1 MANVMVQDFLD
12 YLVST
17 HSTTHSHIIC
27 KQTPDK
33 GMNEVFWRKKRREFR
48 DKILNGRLEFGD
60 VIFSDSGS
68 FCFTETTEIRLEH

>member
-1 MANVMVQDFLD
+1 
-12 YLVST
+12 
-17 HSTTHSHIIC
+17 
-27 KQTPDK
+27 
-33 GMNEVFWRKKRREFR
+33 MNEVFWRKKRREFR

>member
-1 MANVMVQDFLD
+1 
-12 YLVST
+12 
-17 HSTTHSHIIC
+17 
-27 KQTPDK
+27 
-33 GMNEVFWRKKRREFR
+33 MNEAVLEEKKEREFR